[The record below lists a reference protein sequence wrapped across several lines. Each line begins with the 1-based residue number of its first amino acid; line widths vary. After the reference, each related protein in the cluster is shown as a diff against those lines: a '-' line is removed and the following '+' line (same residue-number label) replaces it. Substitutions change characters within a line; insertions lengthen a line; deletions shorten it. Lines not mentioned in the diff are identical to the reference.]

1 MPNIIIN
8 EKVLKIL
15 NKYYEKNNDNPKLQ
29 DFIIGYQDNL
39 TNYTL
44 FLYNFKKSKRVSTK
58 KLFDVIRNDKD
69 LDKTLNADEIKEIE
83 KYLK

>member
-1 MPNIIIN
+1 MPNTIIN

-15 NKYYEKNNDNPKLQ
+15 NKYYEKNNGNPKLQ

-44 FLYNFKKSKRVSTK
+44 FLYNFKKGKRVSTK
-58 KLFDVIRNDKD
+58 KLFDIIKNDKD
-69 LDKTLNADEIKEIE
+69 LDKTLKANEIKEIE